1 MAKTVDYQRSK
12 VYKFEQDTN
21 LLDTSTIPLTT
32 PADALRFI
40 TRVLA
45 DYNMGPCQLRY
56 VPGRNR
62 GTATGGEYITIGD
75 QYRASRYVL
84 HEVAHIIL
92 HRRNP
97 ASYRSLNGLE
107 NRHGPQFVELLIELR
122 ARYCGD
128 SISDLKGAAFKHRI
142 ITAPAEDT
150 RMTELLALKAQ
161 ANAAGDKVTAKLV
174 RRQIRALNA
183 AQLREAAGTD
193 LQARTPV
200 VRRSRQ
206 YSVGCR
212 ECGKKYQ
219 WFPASERCGRC
230 YSTDLDWLD

>member
-21 LLDTSTIPLTT
+21 LFDTHTLPLAT

-56 VPGRNR
+56 VPGRIR
-62 GTATGGEYITIGD
+62 GTATGGEYITIGE

-97 ASYRSLNGLE
+97 ASTRSLNGME

-128 SISDLKGAAFKHRI
+128 SVSDLKGAAYKHRI
-142 ITAPAEDT
+142 ISAPADSK
-150 RMTELLALKAQ
+150 MTELLALKAQ
-161 ANAAGDKVTAKLV
+161 ANAAGDKATAKLV

-183 AQLREAAGTD
+183 AQLREAAGTH
-193 LQARTPV
+193 LPARTPV

-206 YSVGCR
+206 YSVGCQ
-212 ECGKKYQ
+212 ECGKKFPG
-219 WFPASERCGRC
+219 FPASERCGRC
-230 YSTDLDWLD
+230 HSSDLDWLD